1 MTEEMTKNT
10 IDVAIIGGGPAG
22 LAAGLYAARS
32 GVKAVLFE
40 ALFTGGQIVNSP
52 EVANYPGFEAI
63 AGSELTAKMLSQ
75 AELFGLEVRYTEVS
89 GLSLLGDTK
98 YIECG
103 GERFEAK
110 SVIIAT
116 GARPRLLDLEN
127 EQKFTGAGV
136 SYCAV
141 CDGAFFR
148 GKDVAVVGGGDTAL
162 TDALFLARFCKT
174 VYIIHRRDELRGSK
188 ALQDQIFSTE
198 NIKLVWNSVVTS
210 LNGGNVLESIE
221 VTNKADNTKNDI
233 ELSAVFVAIGMLP
246 NNALF
251 KDELKLNDGGYVIA
265 DFSMQTNIKCV
276 YAVGDVRETPLR
288 QVVTAVADGA
298 VAATTAVEHI
308 N

>member
-1 MTEEMTKNT
+1 MAEKTAESI
-10 IDVAIIGGGPAG
+10 IDVAIVGGGPAG

-32 GVKAVLFE
+32 GVKTVLYE

-63 AGSELTAKMLSQ
+63 AGSELTAKMLNQ
-75 AELFGLEVRYTEVS
+75 AELFGLDVRYTEVS

-103 GERFEAK
+103 GERVAAK
-110 SVIIAT
+110 SVIVAT
-116 GARPRLLDLEN
+116 GARPRLLGLDN

-162 TDALFLARFCKT
+162 TDALFLSRFCKT

-188 ALQDQIFSTE
+188 SLQDHISDTE
-198 NIKLVWNSVVTS
+198 NIKLAWNSVVTS
-210 LNGGNVLESIE
+210 LNGENVIDSVQITNTVDGTKSTLE
-221 VTNKADNTKNDI
+221 
-233 ELSAVFVAIGMLP
+233 LCAVFVAIGMLP
-246 NNALF
+246 NNSLF
-251 KDELKLNDGGYVIA
+251 KDELRLNGGYVIV
-265 DFSMQTNIKCV
+265 DFSMQTNIEGV
-276 YAVGDVRETPLR
+276 YAAGDVRETPLR
-288 QVVTAVADGA
+288 QVVTAAADGA
-298 VAATTAVEHI
+298 VAATSAVGYI
-308 N
+308 S